1 MRDGVRVTVVVA
13 AGSILAGAAVAWSVA
28 LSAPSK
34 WPARVNVRAAAG
46 RSAAPAT
53 PAARAKPTV
62 AASATPAPR
71 PAPPGVQV
79 TGAPTGLKAKGGV
92 LANAATGGLL
102 WSRDLGT
109 ERPIGS
115 ITKVMTALVVIP
127 AGNLDRQ
134 IQVPNAVTAC
144 ES

>member
-34 WPARVNVRAAAG
+34 SPARVNVRAAAG
-46 RSAAPAT
+46 RSAGPAT
-53 PAARAKPTV
+53 PAARAKPTA

-79 TGAPTGLKAKGGV
+79 TAAPTWLKAQRGV
-92 LANAATGGLL
+92 LANAPPGG
-102 WSRDLGT
+102 RLG
-109 ERPIGS
+109 S
-115 ITKVMTALVVIP
+115 
-127 AGNLDRQ
+127 
-134 IQVPNAVTAC
+134 
-144 ES
+144 